1 MTNSSAASASSSV
14 VNVHWPLY
22 TVYPAAIVFFYCAY
36 FLFIPLG
43 IRLCCQK
50 RFNVLTRLNKRCFIQ
65 NINSCLHAFAIVSS
79 LFIVLAGD
87 LDMRAAGVAPHY
99 NVLAYCEVCVSLGYM
114 SFVLPWSLHMYF
126 GLKAR
131 RPYTSA
137 TFCVHHATV
146 VVAEVVY
153 LLTQTCAL
161 HGALTVALMEFTNW
175 FFLPLILMTQLD
187 IVGLKKAIAGAL
199 FVVVYT
205 VCRMVL
211 CVWVGIDFAIAAAR
225 YEPDGDGAGAW
236 AAVAISLLAFWVL
249 LGLSVY
255 WWCRDVPPGI
265 KAATEDMWGEGYWK
279 GKWWCPWFC
288 QEEEREKRRERRRRR
303 AALNE
308 LKRERDAEMKKA
320 DVQIVSRTFDGGQSS
335 A

>member
-1 MTNSSAASASSSV
+1 
-14 VNVHWPLY
+14 
-22 TVYPAAIVFFYCAY
+22 
-36 FLFIPLG
+36 
-43 IRLCCQK
+43 
-50 RFNVLTRLNKRCFIQ
+50 
-65 NINSCLHAFAIVSS
+65 
-79 LFIVLAGD
+79 
-87 LDMRAAGVAPHY
+87 
-99 NVLAYCEVCVSLGYM
+99 
-114 SFVLPWSLHMYF
+114 MYF
-126 GLKAR
+126 VLKAR

-199 FVVVYT
+199 FVIVYT

-255 WWCRDVPPGI
+255 WWCRDVPTGI

>member
-1 MTNSSAASASSSV
+1 MTNSSSTPASV

-43 IRLCCQK
+43 IRL
-50 RFNVLTRLNKRCFIQ
+50 
-65 NINSCLHAFAIVSS
+65 
-79 LFIVLAGD
+79 
-87 LDMRAAGVAPHY
+87 
-99 NVLAYCEVCVSLGYM
+99 
-114 SFVLPWSLHMYF
+114 
-126 GLKAR
+126 
-131 RPYTSA
+131 
-137 TFCVHHATV
+137 
-146 VVAEVVY
+146 
-153 LLTQTCAL
+153 
-161 HGALTVALMEFTNW
+161 
-175 FFLPLILMTQLD
+175 
-187 IVGLKKAIAGAL
+187 
-199 FVVVYT
+199 
-205 VCRMVL
+205 
-211 CVWVGIDFAIAAAR
+211 
-225 YEPDGDGAGAW
+225 
-236 AAVAISLLAFWVL
+236 AVAISLLAFWVL
-249 LGLSVY
+249 LGLSVF

>member
-1 MTNSSAASASSSV
+1 M
-14 VNVHWPLY
+14 
-22 TVYPAAIVFFYCAY
+22 
-36 FLFIPLG
+36 
-43 IRLCCQK
+43 
-50 RFNVLTRLNKRCFIQ
+50 
-65 NINSCLHAFAIVSS
+65 
-79 LFIVLAGD
+79 
-87 LDMRAAGVAPHY
+87 
-99 NVLAYCEVCVSLGYM
+99 
-114 SFVLPWSLHMYF
+114 
-126 GLKAR
+126 
-131 RPYTSA
+131 
-137 TFCVHHATV
+137 
-146 VVAEVVY
+146 
-153 LLTQTCAL
+153 
-161 HGALTVALMEFTNW
+161 
-175 FFLPLILMTQLD
+175 
-187 IVGLKKAIAGAL
+187 
-199 FVVVYT
+199 YT